1 VVNTKDYKFSSSG
14 TYYCPTESSLSA
26 VLDYVRSF
34 PITDDPELFG
44 MHDNANISF
53 QLQETLRIID
63 TVLSLQPRIVTAA
76 GGKSPEDKVDEL
88 ATEIMENL
96 PDKVLMS
103 EAAEGLFK
111 LEPNGAFNCLDTVLM
126 QESDRYN
133 RVLDTMRKTLSD
145 LRKALKGLVVMSS
158 DLEKMFTSMV
168 NNQVPEL
175 WSKVG
180 WLSTKTL
187 ASWVK
192 DLDRR
197 LKFMRDWMTTGTPKS
212 FWLPGFFFPQGF
224 MTGALQSHARRYKLP
239 IDTLN
244 FGFKILPIDNA
255 EDVQEAPVDGLY
267 IDGLYVFSFQI
278 FLLLLIQCQVP

>member
-1 VVNTKDYKFSSSG
+1 MIDLAHWVARLKGIQSNVCS
-14 TYYCPTESSLSA
+14 
-26 VLDYVRSF
+26 YVSRA
-34 PITDDPELFG
+34 
-44 MHDNANISF
+44 AN
-53 QLQETLRIID
+53 LR
-63 TVLSLQPRIVTAA
+63 T
-76 GGKSPEDKVDEL
+76 
-88 ATEIMENL
+88 
-96 PDKVLMS
+96 
-103 EAAEGLFK
+103 
-111 LEPNGAFNCLDTVLM
+111 
-126 QESDRYN
+126 
-133 RVLDTMRKTLSD
+133 
-145 LRKALKGLVVMSS
+145 ALKGLVVMSS

-224 MTGALQSHARRYKLP
+224 MTGALQSHARRYRLP

-255 EDVQEAPVDGLY
+255 EDVHEAPADGLY
-267 IDGLYVFSFQI
+267 IDGLYVYI
-278 FLLLLIQCQVP
+278 FLLIPRRPIISYVASQVLGSGKVGPEA